1 MLLFLLACARPPD
14 APDPTSPSAV
24 LATRTGTLGREAAA
38 LAVDLQGLEGLFDQ
52 VKTAPPEERAR
63 LVEEIRTRATAARI
77 EAVKLRDE
85 VADIEAGAE
94 VY

>member
-1 MLLFLLACARPPD
+1 MLLACARAPD
-14 APDPTSPSAV
+14 APDPSSPSAV
-24 LATRTGTLGREAAA
+24 LATRAGTLGRESAT

-52 VKTAPPEERAR
+52 VKVAQPEERAR
-63 LVEEIRTRATAARI
+63 LMDEIRTRATAARI